1 MSKTARPDKLGLA
14 ARRAALALSTGVREH
29 GKTMGEQVSDPD
41 GPLADLTPEDRARAQ
56 RLAAELFRYRARA
69 DKLMDAHLQK
79 PPAAAVRD
87 ILRLG
92 VIELCVDRA
101 AAHGV
106 VDAAVT
112 LTRMRQR
119 HAGSAGLVN
128 ALLRKIAEDGNVQWS
143 NLPVPRLPGPLRKKL
158 TPRYGPK
165 AVAAM
170 EAAHMAGAPIDLSFK
185 TPEGARIFAEE
196 TEAEM
201 LPTGSVRLKS
211 QAQVT
216 ALPGYD
222 SGDWWVQDAGAALAV
237 KVLKPVSGE
246 RIADLCAAPGGKT
259 LQLAA
264 AGTSVVALDSSKERL
279 KRLHE
284 NLDRCGLEADVQVG
298 DAQTWTP
305 DAPLD
310 AILLDAPCSA
320 TGTIRRHPELPFLR
334 SGDRIDSLLNLQA
347 KMIDH
352 ALSLLKPGGRLVYCT
367 CSLLAAEGEAQ
378 LDGAL
383 MRNPS
388 VEIMPMQALE
398 LGIPD
403 RWLTK
408 KSALRLRPDYWPDHG
423 GIDGFFIGALRKPA

>member
-1 MSKTARPDKLGLA
+1 MSRTARPDKLGLA

-29 GKTMGEQVSDPD
+29 SKTLGEQVADPD
-41 GPLADLTPEDRARAQ
+41 GPLSGLAPEDRARAQ

-69 DKLMDAHLQK
+69 DKLIDAHLQK
-79 PPAAAVRD
+79 PPAVAVRD

-92 VIELCVDRA
+92 VVELCVDRA

-128 ALLRKIAEDGNVQWS
+128 AVLRKIAEDGLAQWS
-143 NLPVPRLPGPLRKKL
+143 ELPVPRLPGPMRKKL

-185 TPEGARIFAEE
+185 STEGARAFAEE
-196 TEAEM
+196 AKAEM

-222 SGDWWVQDAGAALAV
+222 TGDWWVQDAGAALAV
-237 KVLKPVSGE
+237 KVLKPVAGE

-264 AGTSVVALDSSKERL
+264 AGASVVALDLSKERL
-279 KRLHE
+279 KRLRE
-284 NLDRCGLEADVQVG
+284 NLARCDLEADVQVG
-298 DAQTWTP
+298 DAQTWSP

-347 KMIDH
+347 TMIDH
-352 ALSLLKPGGRLVYCT
+352 ALELLKPGGRLVYCT

-378 LDGAL
+378 FDGAL

-388 VEIMPMQALE
+388 LEIMPIQASE
-398 LGIPD
+398 LGIPES
-403 RWLTK
+403 WLTK
-408 KSALRLRPDYWPDHG
+408 KSALRLRPDYWPERG

>member
-1 MSKTARPDKLGLA
+1 MSKIARPDKLGLA

-29 GKTMGEQVSDPD
+29 GKTLGEQVSDPD
-41 GPLADLTPEDRARAQ
+41 GPLSDLTPEDRARAQ
-56 RLAAELFRYRARA
+56 RLAGELFRYRARA

-79 PPAAAVRD
+79 PPSVAVRD

-92 VIELCVDRA
+92 VVELCVDRA

-128 ALLRKIAEDGNVQWS
+128 AVLRKIAEDGDAQWS
-143 NLPVPRLPGPLRKKL
+143 DLPVPRIPGPLRKKL
-158 TPRYGPK
+158 TPRYGPR
-165 AVAAM
+165 AVAEM

-185 TPEGARIFAEE
+185 SGHGARAFADQ
-196 TEAEM
+196 TGAVV
-201 LPTGSVRLKS
+201 LPTGSVRLQS
-211 QAQVT
+211 QVQVT

-237 KVLKPVSGE
+237 KVLKPVADE

-264 AGTSVVALDSSKERL
+264 AGASVVALDLSQDRL
-279 KRLHE
+279 KRLRE
-284 NLDRCGLEADVQVG
+284 NLDRCGLEADVQIG
-298 DAQTWTP
+298 DAQIWTP

-334 SGDRIDSLLNLQA
+334 SGDRIDSLLHLQA
-347 KMIDH
+347 NMIDH
-352 ALSLLKPGGRLVYCT
+352 ALGLLKPGGRLVYCT
-367 CSLLAAEGEAQ
+367 CSLLASEGEAQ

-383 MRNPS
+383 MRNPNL
-388 VEIMPMQALE
+388 EILPIQASE
-398 LGIPD
+398 LGISD

-408 KSALRLRPDYWPDHG
+408 KSTLRLRPDYWPDNG
-423 GIDGFFIGALRKPA
+423 GIDGFFIGSVRKRA